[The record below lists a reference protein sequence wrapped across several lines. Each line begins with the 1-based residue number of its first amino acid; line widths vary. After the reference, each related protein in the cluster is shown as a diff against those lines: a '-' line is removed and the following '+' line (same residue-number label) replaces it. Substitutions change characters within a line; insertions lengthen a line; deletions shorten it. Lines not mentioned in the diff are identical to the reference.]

1 MGGSKAPHPPVVHRL
16 RRSYPP
22 PHRLS
27 SPPVIR
33 QYANF
38 SRLSGLR
45 RGRHMARQNDAIGGL
60 VH

>member
-1 MGGSKAPHPPVVHRL
+1 MVHRL

-27 SPPVIR
+27 SLPVIR
-33 QYANF
+33 QYASF
-38 SRLSGLR
+38 SLLSGPR
-45 RGRHMARQNDAIGGL
+45 QGRHMARQNDAIGGL